1 MGASGWNK
9 TTNSIQ
15 LKALVDE
22 RPKEISSLSSVIL
35 EEKVGML
42 VWGGGSENYR
52 ATKMGSDAKLRFDYI
67 TSRSLAME
75 RGSGSSSSGSRSW
88 SSSIT
93 VLLLQC
99 RLTSPSLKRSSPMAQ
114 IQIQKYKYKAQLLMV
129 FAYISITHS
138 GLSQTCHNTRCP
150 NILTFRS
157 FANIL
162 SATTAAQQIKETAQW
177 NIIDPA

>member
-1 MGASGWNK
+1 MHK
-9 TTNSIQ
+9 KI
-15 LKALVDE
+15 
-22 RPKEISSLSSVIL
+22 RSLSFVIL
-35 EEKVGML
+35 KEKVCTL
-42 VWGGGSENYR
+42 VWGGSKNYR
-52 ATKMGSDAKLRFDYI
+52 ATNVGSDVKLRFHYL

-75 RGSGSSSSGSRSW
+75 RGSSSSSSSGSRSW
-88 SSSIT
+88 SSIA
-93 VLLLQC
+93 VLLLLQC
-99 RLTSPSLKRSSPMAQ
+99 RLTSPSLKQSSPMAQ
-114 IQIQKYKYKAQLLMV
+114 IQIQKYKYKALLLMV

-150 NILTFRS
+150 NILTFCS